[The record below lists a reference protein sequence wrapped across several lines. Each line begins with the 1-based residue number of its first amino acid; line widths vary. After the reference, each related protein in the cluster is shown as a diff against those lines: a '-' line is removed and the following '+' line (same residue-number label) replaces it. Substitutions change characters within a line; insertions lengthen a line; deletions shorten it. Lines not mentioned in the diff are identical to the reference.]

1 MVLNRG
7 ALAFRA
13 PFPQEDWHDNGPGGR
28 PEGSGPPPEPSW
40 RARLAR
46 LVAWAMVTGA
56 MHLLAMAAMLARRG
70 AISRRQWL
78 HASRFCHRLQQAALG
93 ILRRSG

>member
-1 MVLNRG
+1 M
-7 ALAFRA
+7 AI
-13 PFPQEDWHDNGPGGR
+13 
-28 PEGSGPPPEPSW
+28 
-40 RARLAR
+40 
-46 LVAWAMVTGA
+46 GA

-78 HASRFCHRLQQAALG
+78 HASRFCHRLHQAALG